1 MNTKELVK
9 KLTAGMPK
17 RIDNN
22 EQRRQARADY
32 GKGRS
37 MSLFDR
43 AHGEQR
49 PNRKVWSL
57 FDSHNFSMD
66 SGETDT
72 TGFKELNAH
81 QRESSQE
88 RRLTERERV
97 DRAIKSNAQ
106 GEDGEAET
114 ERHYER
120 QSQPA
125 DPPAGKRFVNE
136 VERRNYERLNYM
148 AS

>member
-17 RIDNN
+17 RIDNC
-22 EQRRQARADY
+22 EQRRQARTDY
-32 GKGRS
+32 SKGRS

-72 TGFKELNAH
+72 TGFKESNRDSHAATA
-81 QRESSQE
+81 E
-88 RRLTERERV
+88 RSRQERERV
-97 DRAIKSNAQ
+97 NAAIERNTQ
-106 GEDGEAET
+106 GEDAQPET
-114 ERHYER
+114 EQYYER

-125 DPPAGKRFVNE
+125 EPPAGKRFVNE